1 MQAFFT
7 KHKLHFVAI
16 ISLLLV
22 AFIYFLPTFS
32 GRSHRMEDAKQSKLT
47 MLEAEKYY
55 EEEGK
60 VVGWT
65 NQIFG
70 GMPTDLIF
78 LGPAPNLFNFFNY
91 LTPFK
96 GTSIQFQNLLLLFLG
111 FYVFL
116 ICLGVDPR
124 LALFGSLAYGFLTFT
139 FSSLEAAHYNKV
151 LVMGLLPATIGG
163 LYLLAKQKYL
173 AGFVVFTYHFALQ
186 IYYFHYQITYY
197 GAIIMG
203 IIGLFY
209 VVKLLSNKQIKPAI
223 LMVVLALVGVGIGIG
238 ANLQKLA
245 TTQNYAKY
253 TMRGGSALNESE
265 SEGLAI
271 DYAFSWSY
279 GVGETFTILIPG
291 IYGGSSAE
299 AVSERSPL
307 YKKYNNPD
315 ILNNKWPL
323 YHGPM
328 PMTSGPVYFGAL
340 IMFLFILSFKLV
352 KSDLRWPLYI
362 AILIS
367 FVMSWGKHFMGF
379 NAFLFE
385 YLPYYNKFRT
395 PMMAMTIAQIGVLTL
410 AILSLKALME
420 QKVDKAFF
428 KQFILKPFYFLG
440 GLVAFIM
447 IFGGGIIDTSNPADY
462 NNLQGI
468 FGGLQGAQ
476 KEQAISEFTAAIQES
491 RAHLITMDSLR
502 SLFFIAAGVGL
513 LWLLSVGKIKK
524 NFALIAIGSL
534 MVIDLVG
541 IDMRYLTWD
550 NFKEKSSLTDVP
562 MKDNADLQI
571 HQDADPH
578 YRVMDL
584 SRNSFNSNDAGVY
597 HKLVG
602 GYHAAKLSRYQD
614 LIDKYLIKNQ
624 RPNELAMDMMNCK
637 YYIVP
642 NKQGQRESVFR
653 NTALGNAWFVEQIV
667 TTMSDKEEMDSLVE
681 IDPAYQAVINIE
693 SQSIQSAISEDI
705 GLKDSNANIQLYSY
719 HPDTLRYNY
728 QSNYQ
733 RFVVFSE
740 IHYPYWKLYVNGKET
755 PLYKVNYTL
764 RGAVL
769 PPGEGDIEMVYTYK
783 PAEVYAAPTRLFSL
797 LIILLVLGAIVWNL
811 RKSSKP
817 KVKVA

>member
-1 MQAFFT
+1 
-7 KHKLHFVAI
+7 
-16 ISLLLV
+16 
-22 AFIYFLPTFS
+22 
-32 GRSHRMEDAKQSKLT
+32 
-47 MLEAEKYY
+47 
-55 EEEGK
+55 
-60 VVGWT
+60 
-65 NQIFG
+65 
-70 GMPTDLIF
+70 
-78 LGPAPNLFNFFNY
+78 
-91 LTPFK
+91 
-96 GTSIQFQNLLLLFLG
+96 
-111 FYVFL
+111 
-116 ICLGVDPR
+116 
-124 LALFGSLAYGFLTFT
+124 
-139 FSSLEAAHYNKV
+139 
-151 LVMGLLPATIGG
+151 
-163 LYLLAKQKYL
+163 
-173 AGFVVFTYHFALQ
+173 
-186 IYYFHYQITYY
+186 
-197 GAIIMG
+197 
-203 IIGLFY
+203 
-209 VVKLLSNKQIKPAI
+209 
-223 LMVVLALVGVGIGIG
+223 
-238 ANLQKLA
+238 
-245 TTQNYAKY
+245 
-253 TMRGGSALNESE
+253 
-265 SEGLAI
+265 
-271 DYAFSWSY
+271 
-279 GVGETFTILIPG
+279 
-291 IYGGSSAE
+291 
-299 AVSERSPL
+299 
-307 YKKYNNPD
+307 
-315 ILNNKWPL
+315 
-323 YHGPM
+323 
-328 PMTSGPVYFGAL
+328 
-340 IMFLFILSFKLV
+340 
-352 KSDLRWPLYI
+352 
-362 AILIS
+362 
-367 FVMSWGKHFMGF
+367 
-379 NAFLFE
+379 
-385 YLPYYNKFRT
+385 
-395 PMMAMTIAQIGVLTL
+395 
-410 AILSLKALME
+410 
-420 QKVDKAFF
+420 
-428 KQFILKPFYFLG
+428 
-440 GLVAFIM
+440 
-447 IFGGGIIDTSNPADY
+447 
-462 NNLQGI
+462 
-468 FGGLQGAQ
+468 LQGAQ

-681 IDPAYQAVINIE
+681 IDPAYQAVINIQ
-693 SQSIQSAISEDI
+693 SQSIQSAISDDI

-740 IHYPYWKLYVNGKET
+740 IYYPYWKLYVNGKET

-783 PAEVYAAPTRLFSL
+783 PAEVYATPTRLFSL